1 MDSPYSILCYQSYLL
16 SWVNEVFLWLGVHLG
31 YELPYVL
38 TSAVFTA
45 LAITV
50 RQTNVIL
57 TVLNPMLI
65 VFQRYG
71 ILHKSPKYPSF
82 FSQFLHF
89 VSLLFSEFHTVFKII
104 LPFLFILLCFVAFFV
119 SNGFSVVL
127 GDKEHHSISLHFM
140 QICYFAVFF
149 CCVFIDD
156 IVLKLLQRMKNRKQL
171 DRSFWFHVTLRYV
184 VCCLLATMYDK
195 LVDMK

>member
-1 MDSPYSILCYQSYLL
+1 MS
-16 SWVNEVFLWLGVHLG
+16 EVFLWFCYELG

-71 ILHKSPKYPSF
+71 ILHKSPKYPTF
-82 FSQFLHF
+82 FSQLLHF
-89 VSLLFSEFHTVFKII
+89 VTLLYLEFRTVFKII
-104 LPFLFILLCFVAFFV
+104 APFLIILLFFIAFFV

-127 GDKEHHSISLHFM
+127 GDKEHHSISLHLM
-140 QICYFAVFF
+140 QICYYSVFF

-156 IVLKLLQRMKNRKQL
+156 IVLKLFQRIKNRNQL
-171 DRSFWFHVTLRYV
+171 DRSFFLRVTLRYSI
-184 VCCLLATMYDK
+184 CCLLAAMYYR
-195 LVDMK
+195 LNCF

>member
-1 MDSPYSILCYQSYLL
+1 M
-16 SWVNEVFLWLGVHLG
+16 NEVFLWLGVHLG

-89 VSLLFSEFHTVFKII
+89 VSLLFSEYSRSFFLFSSFCYVS
-104 LPFLFILLCFVAFFV
+104 LPFSSPMDF
-119 SNGFSVVL
+119 
-127 GDKEHHSISLHFM
+127 
-140 QICYFAVFF
+140 Q
-149 CCVFIDD
+149 
-156 IVLKLLQRMKNRKQL
+156 
-171 DRSFWFHVTLRYV
+171 
-184 VCCLLATMYDK
+184 
-195 LVDMK
+195 

>member
-1 MDSPYSILCYQSYLL
+1 MS
-16 SWVNEVFLWLGVHLG
+16 EVFLWFCYELG

-71 ILHKSPKYPSF
+71 ILHKSPKYPTF
-82 FSQFLHF
+82 FSQLLHF
-89 VSLLFSEFHTVFKII
+89 VTLLYSEFRTVFKII
-104 LPFLFILLCFVAFFV
+104 APFLIILLFFIAFSYRMDFQLFLVIRNTIRFLFISCKSAIIQF
-119 SNGFSVVL
+119 FSVA
-127 GDKEHHSISLHFM
+127 SLLM
-140 QICYFAVFF
+140 ILC
-149 CCVFIDD
+149 
-156 IVLKLLQRMKNRKQL
+156 
-171 DRSFWFHVTLRYV
+171 
-184 VCCLLATMYDK
+184 
-195 LVDMK
+195 

>member
-1 MDSPYSILCYQSYLL
+1 M
-16 SWVNEVFLWLGVHLG
+16 NEVLVWFGVSLG

-38 TSAVFTA
+38 TSAVFTL

-89 VSLLFSEFHTVFKII
+89 VSLLFPEFRIVFKII
-104 LPFLFILLCFVAFFV
+104 APFLFILLCFVAFFI

-156 IVLKLLQRMKNRKQL
+156 IVLKVFQRMKNREQL
-171 DRSFWFHVTLRYV
+171 SRSFWLHITLRYV
-184 VCCLLATMYDK
+184 ICCLLAGMYSK
-195 LVDMK
+195 MVDMK